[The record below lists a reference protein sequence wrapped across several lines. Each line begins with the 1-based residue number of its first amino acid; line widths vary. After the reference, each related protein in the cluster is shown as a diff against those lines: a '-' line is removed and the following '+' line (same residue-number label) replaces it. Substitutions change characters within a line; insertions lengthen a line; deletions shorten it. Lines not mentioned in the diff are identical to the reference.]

1 MLKRSYIFIIF
12 IIFVVFLVVLFIVLQ
27 GGYSQYTGKYEVFQ
41 EAEIILPESKEEYRE
56 KMTEYV
62 QAGGE
67 NPFDKMRYIKK
78 KIQIREN
85 EVREIAEY
93 IANYIYDLGTEKI
106 KVEYLEIKNKTV
118 YLLFNIDTEGWAG
131 VSVARGIVHPLVE
144 KNLLNLPQV
153 DRVIFDYSS
162 EDNSG

>member
-1 MLKRSYIFIIF
+1 M
-12 IIFVVFLVVLFIVLQ
+12 IIFVVFLGALFIVLH
-27 GGYSQYTGKYEVFQ
+27 GEYSQYTGRYEVFQ
-41 EAEIILPESKEEYRE
+41 EAEIVLPESKEEYRK

-93 IANYIYDLGTEKI
+93 VANEVYSLGNEKI
-106 KVEYLEIKNKTV
+106 KVEYLEIKDKTV

-131 VSVARGIVHPLVE
+131 VSVARGIVHPLIK